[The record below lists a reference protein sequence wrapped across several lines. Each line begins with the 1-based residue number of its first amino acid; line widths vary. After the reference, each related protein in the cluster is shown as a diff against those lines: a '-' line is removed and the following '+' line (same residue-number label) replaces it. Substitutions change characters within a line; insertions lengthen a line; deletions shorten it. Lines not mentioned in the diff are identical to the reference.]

1 MSAGKDQT
9 TEPMAPGPAPAPVL
23 SPELE
28 MVLQQPPPREAP
40 GAFKSALRRK
50 VLGTAVIMF
59 FIGLIFSI
67 VGGIIVGVMFPWQVA
82 KDIKLATGAKAQAV
96 GTVTNLESTNYREN
110 RTRVIKISY
119 EFQTPDGKT
128 LQGVSYQTGG
138 MVMPGAEIQVEYLA
152 SDPEIS
158 RGVGMRMNAIGYFIL
173 IFIFFPVIGFSLL
186 IYSVYYWRS
195 QMSKGVRLFSHGAL
209 TQGTVSSV
217 DKTNVRVNNQY
228 RFKVTVSYM
237 NFQTFYYAYGQD
249 VMTASNW
256 QGARTPLRV
265 LYNPEKPDDA
275 FVVESIL
282 K

>member
-9 TEPMAPGPAPAPVL
+9 TEPMAPASAPVL

-28 MVLQQPPPREAP
+28 MVLQQPPPREVP
-40 GAFKSALRRK
+40 GAFKSAMRRK
-50 VLGTAVIMF
+50 LLGTAIVMF
-59 FIGLIFSI
+59 LFGLIFSI
-67 VGGIIVGVMFPWQVA
+67 VGGIIVGVMFPWKVA
-82 KDIKLATGAKAQAV
+82 NDFKLATGAKSQAT
-96 GTVTNLESTNYREN
+96 GTVSNFEPTNYREN
-110 RTRVIKISY
+110 KTRVCKVSY

-128 LQGVSYQTGG
+128 HQGVSYQTGG
-138 MVMPGAEIQVEYLA
+138 VIMPGSEIQVDYLT
-152 SDPEIS
+152 SDPDIN

-173 IFIFFPVIGFSLL
+173 IFIFFPVIGFSVL
-186 IYSVYYWRS
+186 IYSLYYYRS
-195 QMSKGVRLFSHGAL
+195 QMSKGLRLFSHGML

-237 NFQTFYYAYGQD
+237 NSQTFYYAYGQD

-282 K
+282 KN